1 MTKVVAIVGPPERWL
16 PLCKEHR
23 QLAEFVCVSP
33 VKAAP
38 KDDASFSLFL
48 VELFSG
54 KYDVMVA
61 TCPTAIEAMVGMAKG
76 RKMLDRLK
84 DASKR
89 TEFIVIG
96 DRTEFCATQYGF
108 HVSSVAPE
116 ATTDALIKHLNGPAR
131 RGSMALLR
139 SDHGSPT
146 LLKDLRA
153 SGWKVDEVQVY
164 SLLLDDSEE
173 MEALLDRL
181 EDGEIDVLV
190 FPTPAHVKAFL
201 LQMQERC
208 GKEGTLNIMEGL
220 TVAAMGKESKESL
233 EEYGVQVALVPERA
247 EPSELIKQVIRQLD
261 V

>member
-1 MTKVVAIVGPPERWL
+1 MRKVVAIIGPPERWV
-16 PLCKEHR
+16 PMCKEHR

-48 VELFSG
+48 VDLFSG
-54 KYDVMVA
+54 KYEVMVA

-84 DASKR
+84 EASKR
-89 TEFIVIG
+89 TELIVIG
-96 DRTEFCATQYGF
+96 DRTDFCATQYGF

-116 ATTDALIKHLNGPAR
+116 ATTEALVKHLNGPAR
-131 RGSMALLR
+131 RGSMALIR

-146 LLKDLRA
+146 LLNDLKD

-173 MEALLDRL
+173 MQSILDRL

-208 GKEGTLNIMEGL
+208 GKDGVLTILEGITL
-220 TVAAMGKESKESL
+220 AAMGKESRDSL
-233 EEYGVQVALVPERA
+233 EEYGAKVTLVPEKA
-247 EPSELIKQVIRQLD
+247 DPNALLNMVIRHLG